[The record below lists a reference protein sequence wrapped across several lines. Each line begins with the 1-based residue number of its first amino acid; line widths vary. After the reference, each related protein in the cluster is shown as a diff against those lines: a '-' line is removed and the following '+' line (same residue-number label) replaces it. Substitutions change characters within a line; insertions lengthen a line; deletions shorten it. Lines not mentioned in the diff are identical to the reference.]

1 MRPLAISFRLWGDMD
16 DSNSQTFASGYFSHS
31 QIIKSLAFC
40 EFARVNFKPCGLFF
54 LLKSLKEVNF
64 STML

>member
-1 MRPLAISFRLWGDMD
+1 MRPLAISFRLLGDMD

-54 LLKSLKEVNF
+54 Y
-64 STML
+64 

>member
-1 MRPLAISFRLWGDMD
+1 MRPLAISFPFLGDMD

-40 EFARVNFKPCGLFF
+40 EFARVNFKPCPVFF
-54 LLKSLKEVNF
+54 Y
-64 STML
+64 

>member
-1 MRPLAISFRLWGDMD
+1 MSPLAISFRLLGDMD
-16 DSNSQTFASGYFSHS
+16 DSNSQTFASGYFSHA

-54 LLKSLKEVNF
+54 Y
-64 STML
+64 